1 MVPIVLFL
9 GASTILGFVL
19 YNRLLSYLQR
29 EHEGTW
35 IALGKPRLTPR
46 LILTDFVGGRPSI
59 QRFLW
64 NQEFKALS
72 DPRLSRRCEQLRW
85 FIILFVFGFPIVILL
100 GMN

>member
-1 MVPIVLFL
+1 MAPILLFL
-9 GASTILGFVL
+9 GVSTILGFVL

-29 EHEGTW
+29 KHERTW

-46 LILTDFVGGRPSI
+46 HILTNAVGGRPSI

-64 NQEFKALS
+64 NQEFRALS

-100 GMN
+100 GAN